1 MSDLKLIARRLLRMI
16 EAKEA
21 KSDVFVR
28 DAGTL
33 AEMVLDKED
42 QCERNFGHL
51 TDAQILKLIDFINNE
66 KLINT
71 KEV

>member
-42 QCERNFGHL
+42 L
-51 TDAQILKLIDFINNE
+51 TDDQILKLIE
-66 KLINT
+66 S
-71 KEV
+71 